1 MTTELPEVSL
11 LHQVAAGEPGA
22 MDKCMDRFGG
32 LVWSLARRLALGG
45 SDADDAVQ
53 EIFID
58 VWRSAARFNPEI
70 ASETTFVAM
79 IARRRLIDR
88 GRRRQRRIDASTLPD
103 ALQPAAAPIP
113 DAPERDDDAGRA
125 TAALE
130 KLRPEQQ
137 QVLQLAIYHG
147 CSHEEIARSTGLPL
161 GTVKTHARRG
171 LIRLREILES
181 EGALT
186 EGHTGAAV
194 ARKTADA
201 HAKLTKKPE

>member
-1 MTTELPEVSL
+1 MTVDTPEVSIL
-11 LHQVAAGEPGA
+11 RQVAAGEPGA
-22 MDKCMDRFGG
+22 MVACMDRFGG

-58 VWRSAARFNPEI
+58 VWKSAARFDPTI

-88 GRRRQRRIDASTLPD
+88 GRRRQRRLDATSLPD
-103 ALQPAAAPIP
+103 ALQPTAEPIP
-113 DAPERDDDAGRA
+113 DAPERNEQAGRA

-137 QVLQLAIYHG
+137 RVLQLAIYHG

-181 EGALT
+181 EGAL
-186 EGHTGAAV
+186 GASLSDGVSEANS
-194 ARKTADA
+194 ADQP
-201 HAKLTKKPE
+201 AKLTKNP